1 MIVEGNPLDI
11 YEVQPTLDGRAILG
25 RLHDHLSS
33 LSPTSN
39 LKGKM
44 KTQK

>member
-1 MIVEGNPLDI
+1 MNVEGTPYI
-11 YEVQPTLDGRAILG
+11 YEVQPTLNGQAILG
-25 RLHDHLSS
+25 RLHDHLSF

-39 LKGKM
+39 PKGKM